1 MKQDILPFILE
12 PAQPLSAAA
21 SADRPDD
28 LDNSAPVTEQRDQ
41 QRKGQTLAGNGN
53 PSTPRRTLE
62 ACSGQTDSSPGLACP
77 LDALRIQE
85 LLCSVGRALTEN
97 FALGGGEKRYAFDGA
112 AAAGCT
118 SVRGNSDQQ
127 EGVPTALAVVTKE
140 GSVDGMPNPL
150 VSVTLR
156 LVLMLSPSDLT
167 GEPLFIASCHFLF
180 FLLLYRSPLC
190 AFAAV
195 VTEAGCGGGVTNRY

>member
-12 PAQPLSAAA
+12 PAQPLPAAA
-21 SADRPDD
+21 SADSADD
-28 LDNSAPVTEQRDQ
+28 LDNSAPTTEQRDHQ
-41 QRKGQTLAGNGN
+41 QRSGQTLAGNGN
-53 PSTPRRTLE
+53 PSTPRQTLE

-85 LLCSVGRALTEN
+85 LLCSVGRALAEK
-97 FALGGGEKRYAFDGA
+97 FALGGGEKRYAFDEV

-118 SVRGNSDQQ
+118 SVRGNSNQR
-127 EGVPTALAVVTKE
+127 EGVPTVLAAVAKE
-140 GSVDGMPNPL
+140 GSVDGVPDPL

-167 GEPLFIASCHFLF
+167 GEPFFIASCYFLF
-180 FLLLYRSPLC
+180 
-190 AFAAV
+190 
-195 VTEAGCGGGVTNRY
+195 E